1 MPQERVLRFP
11 RADSPGEHVLVNVT
25 TAGSK
30 PLDIKL
36 VATEAEHVYPTV
48 LRDSTVKSLQ
58 ASNYGG
64 NLDEWKSI
72 LRHVLLQEKH
82 EAPAQPIFEGLETVA
97 GINGSSLNLTFRKNI
112 RGITQRLGSLS
123 IAQDD
128 EAEEVSPFDWCF
140 TAVGQTDDLRLQLEN
155 LQASVSSHS
164 NQVAKLNQQLED
176 LVKAKKD
183 HEDELLKK
191 FAALL
196 NTKKLKIRD
205 QQRLLAGAKIP
216 KDAAEAVRDARNSD
230 VASGRRAI
238 RARLHKRK
246 ANSSAEPESADAD
259 TASENEDDDALRDQ
273 KQTPQQTDEETQDEG
288 SEDGFDA
295 PPPPSQS
302 RKHGNNGE
310 ERDAKIDTAKSQ
322 GGEKDDSIPPPRREL
337 PFQKKSVSKEQ
348 TTALSQLSRSTA
360 QRDGE
365 ADDDDDE
372 TDDEL

>member
-1 MPQERVLRFP
+1 MPQERILRFP
-11 RADSPGEHVLVNVT
+11 RTDSPGEHVLVNVT

-48 LRDSTVKSLQ
+48 LRDSAVKSLQ

-64 NLDEWKSI
+64 DLDEWKSI
-72 LRHVLLQEKH
+72 LRQVFLQEKD
-82 EAPAQPIFEGLETVA
+82 EAPAQTLFEGLETVA
-97 GINGSSLNLTFRKNI
+97 AINGSSLNLTFRKNI
-112 RGITQRLGSLS
+112 KGITQRLGSLS
-123 IAQDD
+123 ITQDD

-140 TAVGQTDDLRLQLEN
+140 TAVGQTDDLRLQLET

-164 NQVAKLNQQLED
+164 SQVAKLNQQLDD

-216 KDAAEAVRDARNSD
+216 KDAAEAVRDARDSD
-230 VASGRRAI
+230 VASGRRASG
-238 RARLHKRK
+238 ARRQKRK
-246 ANSSAEPESADAD
+246 ANSSAEPESADAE
-259 TASENEDDDALRDQ
+259 TASENEDDDALREQ
-273 KQTPQQTDEETQDEG
+273 EQTPQQTDEETQDEG

-295 PPPPSQS
+295 PPPPSQPGKRGS
-302 RKHGNNGE
+302 NGKD
-310 ERDAKIDTAKSQ
+310 RDANVDTTKAQ
-322 GGEKDDSIPPPRREL
+322 GDEKDDSVPPPRREL
-337 PFQKKSVSKEQ
+337 PFQKKSVGGGKTASTTQPSK
-348 TTALSQLSRSTA
+348 STA
-360 QRDGE
+360 QQDEE
-365 ADDDDDE
+365 ADDDEE

>member
-1 MPQERVLRFP
+1 MPQERILRFP
-11 RADSPGEHVLVNVT
+11 RTDSPGGGGVVNVT

-72 LRHVLLQEKH
+72 LRHVFLQEKH
-82 EAPAQPIFEGLETVA
+82 EAPAQTIFEGLETVA

-123 IAQDD
+123 ITQDD

-140 TAVGQTDDLRLQLEN
+140 TAVGQTDDLRLQLET

-216 KDAAEAVRDARNSD
+216 KDAAEAVRDARDSE
-230 VASGRRAI
+230 VASGRRASG
-238 RARLHKRK
+238 ARRQKRK
-246 ANSSAEPESADAD
+246 ANSSAEPESADAE
-259 TASENEDDDALRDQ
+259 TASEHEDDDALREQ
-273 KQTPQQTDEETQDEG
+273 EQTPQQTDEETQDEG
-288 SEDGFDA
+288 SEDGFGA

-310 ERDAKIDTAKSQ
+310 NREANTDTAKAQ
-322 GGEKDDSIPPPRREL
+322 GGEKDDPVPPPRREL
-337 PFQKKSVSKEQ
+337 PFQKKSVGKDKTPS
-348 TTALSQLSRSTA
+348 TSQPSRSTA
-360 QRDGE
+360 EQNEEPG
-365 ADDDDDE
+365 DDEE

>member
-1 MPQERVLRFP
+1 MPQERILRFP
-11 RADSPGEHVLVNVT
+11 RTDSPGEHVLVNVT

-64 NLDEWKSI
+64 TLDEWKSI
-72 LRHVLLQEKH
+72 LRHVFLQEKH
-82 EAPAQPIFEGLETVA
+82 EAPARTIFEGLETVA

-140 TAVGQTDDLRLQLEN
+140 TAVGQTDDLRLQLET

-164 NQVAKLNQQLED
+164 NQVAKLNQQLEE

-216 KDAAEAVRDARNSD
+216 KDAAQAVRDARDSD
-230 VASGRRAI
+230 VASGRRASG
-238 RARLHKRK
+238 ARRHKRK
-246 ANSSAEPESADAD
+246 ANSSAEPESAGPE
-259 TASENEDDDALRDQ
+259 TASENEDDHALREQ
-273 KQTPQQTDEETQDEG
+273 EQTPQQTDEETQDEG

-310 ERDAKIDTAKSQ
+310 DRDANTDTAKAQ
-322 GGEKDDSIPPPRREL
+322 GGEKDDSVPPPRREL
-337 PFQKKSVSKEQ
+337 PFQKKNVGKYRTPSTSQPSK
-348 TTALSQLSRSTA
+348 STA
-360 QRDGE
+360 QQNEE
-365 ADDDDDE
+365 ADDDDEE

>member
-1 MPQERVLRFP
+1 MPQERILRFP
-11 RADSPGEHVLVNVT
+11 RTDSPGEHVLVNVSA
-25 TAGSK
+25 AGSK
-30 PLDIKL
+30 TLDIKL

-64 NLDEWKSI
+64 DLEEWKSI
-72 LRHVLLQEKH
+72 LRHLFLQEKY
-82 EAPAQPIFEGLETVA
+82 EVPVQPLFEGLETVA
-97 GINGSSLNLTFRKNI
+97 AIDGSSLNLTFRKNI
-112 RGITQRLGSLS
+112 KGITQRLGSLS
-123 IAQDD
+123 ITQDD

-140 TAVGQTDDLRLQLEN
+140 TAVGQADDLRLRLET

-164 NQVAKLNQQLED
+164 SQVAKLNQQLED

-216 KDAAEAVRDARNSD
+216 KDAAEAVRDARDSD
-230 VASGRRAI
+230 VASGRRAKGV
-238 RARLHKRK
+238 RPRKRK
-246 ANSSAEPESADAD
+246 ANDSAEAESADAE
-259 TASENEDDDALRDQ
+259 TASENEDDDALREQ
-273 KQTPQQTDEETQDEG
+273 EQTPQQTDEEIQDEG

-295 PPPPSQS
+295 PLPPSQS
-302 RKHGNNGE
+302 RKHSNNNE
-310 ERDAKIDTAKSQ
+310 DKDANIETAKAQ
-322 GGEKDDSIPPPRREL
+322 GDEKDDSAPPPRREL
-337 PFQKKSVSKEQ
+337 PFQKKSVGKDK
-348 TTALSQLSRSTA
+348 TPRTSQPPKSTG
-360 QRDGE
+360 QQEE
-365 ADDDDDE
+365 ADDDEE